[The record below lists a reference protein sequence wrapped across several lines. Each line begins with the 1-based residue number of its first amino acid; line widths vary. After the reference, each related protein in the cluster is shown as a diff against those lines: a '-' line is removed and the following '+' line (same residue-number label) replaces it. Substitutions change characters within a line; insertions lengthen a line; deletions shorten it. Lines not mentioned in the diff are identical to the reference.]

1 MKSHIILS
9 TIFLTLIACSSQSI
23 TPDIGSLDLKVTI
36 GPLCPV
42 EPCNRNADDIR
53 KVYEAYTFIVKE
65 AKTGKIVLEKTLTY
79 NGTNGLLKST
89 DMSIG
94 EFELVFSPK
103 SFFNKQGFPRPF
115 IIEKSKITQL
125 NISIDTGIR

>member
-9 TIFLTLIACSSQSI
+9 TIFLTLIACSSQTI

-94 EFELVFSPK
+94 EFELDFSPK

>member
-79 NGTNGLLKST
+79 NGTNALLKST

-94 EFELVFSPK
+94 EFELDFSPK

>member
-1 MKSHIILS
+1 MKSYLILS

-79 NGTNGLLKST
+79 NGTNALLKST

-94 EFELVFSPK
+94 EFELDFSPK

>member
-1 MKSHIILS
+1 MKSYLILS
-9 TIFLTLIACSSQSI
+9 TIFLTLIACSSQTI

-42 EPCNRNADDIR
+42 EPCNKNTDDIR
-53 KVYEAYTFIVKE
+53 KVYEAYTFTVKE
-65 AKTGKIVLEKTLTY
+65 VKTGKVVLAKTLTY

-89 DMSIG
+89 DLSIG
-94 EFELVFSPK
+94 EFELDFSPK

-115 IIEKSKITQL
+115 IIEKSKTTQL

>member
-94 EFELVFSPK
+94 EFELDFSPK

>member
-23 TPDIGSLDLKVTI
+23 TPEIGSLDLKVTI

-94 EFELVFSPK
+94 EFELDFSPK